1 MSRLGLTVVIA
12 TLGLTG
18 CSWMHRD
25 RDSGAMTQQSGT
37 SAQPQLQGSD
47 KDTLK
52 TGPTKQLPEQQ
63 QR

>member
-1 MSRLGLTVVIA
+1 MSRVGLFVVIA

-18 CSWMHRD
+18 CGWTHRD
-25 RDSGAMTQQSGT
+25 RDAGATAQQFGT
-37 SAQPQLQGSD
+37 SAQPQMQGSD

-52 TGPTKQLPEQQ
+52 TGPTQPLQEQQ